1 MTDKLRNQTLWHALS
16 IFRAIAISVML
27 IAPSHAVVVEPSN
40 AERRLAQLIAEEL
53 DRRHLASDALF
64 DARRPMV
71 GEMILNAID
80 PSRSFLT
87 QADLQA
93 VDVSR
98 LPDAI
103 ERGQLESIYR
113 LYGLML
119 NRSEARLDYWLETLG
134 RGESGLNL
142 NDGEFLPIRDRES
155 PWLNHPSELEDL
167 WRRQLENQAINLLL
181 ADRSFDDTIKAL
193 IRRFDSQKNR
203 LEQTRPDDVFTAVIN
218 AYASAYDP
226 HTSYLPPA
234 DSETFN
240 INMSLSLQGIGA
252 VLQTEDEFT
261 KVVSLIPGGPAERDG
276 RLKPADRIL
285 GVGQGDAAI
294 EDVVG
299 WRLDEVVQLI
309 RGPKGSQVRI
319 EIQSGDDAPHR
330 EIVLIRDRVQLEEQS
345 AKSTILEIGPDNE
358 KVGVI
363 TIPTF
368 YSDFTAKQA
377 GDPNYRST
385 TRDVR
390 RLLGELREQGVEAL
404 VVDLRNN
411 GGGSLQEAYE
421 LFGLFIT
428 QGPVVQIQSAGGRTD
443 VRGDRDPEIAWDG
456 PLAVL
461 VNRLSASASEI
472 FAGAVQDYGRGL
484 VLGSQTFGKGTVQAL
499 LPIENGQLKLTIAKF
514 YRISGLST
522 QHQGVMP
529 DIAFPSAFDPNEIGE
544 SALDTALPWDQ
555 IRSLRYNRLDVPQA
569 RVPLLVDQHQAR
581 IATDPNFVALLERT
595 ERARE
600 LSSADAISL
609 RLEQRQREREINN
622 QRALDIENTRRLALG
637 LNVLGSFSDLETED
651 ANDPDPN
658 EDASLVESAR
668 ILLDDIVINPRLAGL
683 SAVAP

>member
-1 MTDKLRNQTLWHALS
+1 MGVLALGWILVS
-16 IFRAIAISVML
+16 T
-27 IAPSHAVVVEPSN
+27 SHAVVVEPSE

-53 DRRHLASDALF
+53 DRRHLASDTLF
-64 DARRPMV
+64 EMRRPMV
-71 GEMILNAID
+71 GDMILNAID

-87 QADLQA
+87 TADLDRIEVNA
-93 VDVSR
+93 
-98 LPDAI
+98 LPEAI
-103 ERGQLESIYR
+103 ERGQLKTVYQ
-113 LYGLML
+113 LYGVML
-119 NRSEARLDYWLETLG
+119 NRSEARLDYWLETLAQG
-134 RGESGLNL
+134 TRGLNL
-142 NDGEFLPIRDRES
+142 TDDENLPIRDRES
-155 PWLNHPSELEDL
+155 PWLNHPSELQDL
-167 WRRQLENQAINLLL
+167 WRKQLENQAINLLL
-181 ADRSFDDTIKAL
+181 ADRTPEDTIDAL
-193 IRRFDSQKNR
+193 MRRFESQKNR

-261 KVVSLIPGGPAERDG
+261 KVVSLITGGPAELDG

-285 GVGQGDAAI
+285 GVGQGNEAI
-294 EDVVG
+294 QDVVG

-309 RGPKGSQVRI
+309 RGPKGSQVRL
-319 EIQSGDDAPHR
+319 EVQTGDDAPHR

-345 AKSTILEIGPDNE
+345 AKSTILDLGDARGTI
-358 KVGVI
+358 GVI

-390 RLLGELREQGVEAL
+390 RLLGELREAKVDGL
-404 VVDLRNN
+404 IIDLRNN

-421 LFGLFIT
+421 LFGLFI
-428 QGPVVQIQSAGGRTD
+428 QRGPVVQIQSAGGRTD
-443 VRGDRDPEIAWDG
+443 VRGDRDPDIAWEA
-456 PLAVL
+456 PMAVL

-499 LPIENGQLKLTIAKF
+499 LPIDAGQLKLTIAKF

-522 QHQGVMP
+522 QHQGVVP
-529 DIAFPSAFDPNEIGE
+529 DIAFPSAFDPTEIGE

-555 IRSLRYNRLDVPQA
+555 IRSLRFNRLDVPAA
-569 RVPLLVDQHQAR
+569 RVPILVDQHQAR
-581 IATDPNFVALLERT
+581 IAQDPNFVALLERT
-595 ERARE
+595 ERARA
-600 LSSADAISL
+600 LSEADAVSL
-609 RLEQRQREREINN
+609 QLTTRQKERETNN
-622 QRALDIENTRRLALG
+622 QRALAIENTRRAALG
-637 LNVLGSFSDLETED
+637 LDTLGSFSELETVAAAE
-651 ANDPDPN
+651 ADPN
-658 EDASLVESAR
+658 DDASLIESAR
-668 ILLDDIVINPRLAGL
+668 ILLDDIALNPRLAGL
-683 SAVAP
+683 

>member
-1 MTDKLRNQTLWHALS
+1 MGVLALGWILVS
-16 IFRAIAISVML
+16 T
-27 IAPSHAVVVEPSN
+27 SHAVVVEPSD

-53 DRRHLASDALF
+53 DRRHLASDTLF
-64 DARRPMV
+64 EMRRPMV
-71 GEMILNAID
+71 GDMILNAID

-87 QADLQA
+87 TADL
-93 VDVSR
+93 DRIEVSA
-98 LPDAI
+98 LPEAI
-103 ERGQLESIYR
+103 ERGQLKTVYQ
-113 LYGLML
+113 LYGVML
-119 NRSEARLDYWLETLG
+119 NRSEARLDYWLETLAQG
-134 RGESGLNL
+134 TRGLNL
-142 NDGEFLPIRDRES
+142 TDDENLPIRDRES
-155 PWLNHPSELEDL
+155 PWLNHPSELQDL
-167 WRRQLENQAINLLL
+167 WRKQLENQAINLLL
-181 ADRSFDDTIKAL
+181 ADRTPEDTIDAL
-193 IRRFDSQKNR
+193 MRRFESQKNR

-261 KVVSLIPGGPAERDG
+261 KVVSLITGGPAELDG

-285 GVGQGDAAI
+285 GVGQGNEAI
-294 EDVVG
+294 QDVVG

-309 RGPKGSQVRI
+309 RGPKGSQVRL
-319 EIQSGDDAPHR
+319 EVQTGDDAPHR

-345 AKSTILEIGPDNE
+345 AKSTILDLGDARGTI
-358 KVGVI
+358 GVI

-390 RLLGELREQGVEAL
+390 RLLGELREAKVDGL
-404 VVDLRNN
+404 IIDLRNN

-421 LFGLFIT
+421 LFGLFI
-428 QGPVVQIQSAGGRTD
+428 QRGPVVQIQSAGGRTD
-443 VRGDRDPEIAWDG
+443 VRGDRDPDIAWEA
-456 PLAVL
+456 PMAVL

-499 LPIENGQLKLTIAKF
+499 LPIDAGQLKLTIAKF

-522 QHQGVMP
+522 QHQGVVP
-529 DIAFPSAFDPNEIGE
+529 DIAFPSAFDPTEIGE

-555 IRSLRYNRLDVPQA
+555 IRSLRFNRLDVPAA
-569 RVPLLVDQHQAR
+569 RVPILVDQHQAR
-581 IATDPNFVALLERT
+581 IAQDPNFVALLERT
-595 ERARE
+595 ERARA
-600 LSSADAISL
+600 LSEADAVSL
-609 RLEQRQREREINN
+609 QLTTRQKERETNN
-622 QRALDIENTRRLALG
+622 QRALAIENTRRAALG
-637 LNVLGSFSDLETED
+637 LDTLGSFSELETVAAAE
-651 ANDPDPN
+651 ADPN
-658 EDASLVESAR
+658 DDASLIESAR
-668 ILLDDIVINPRLAGL
+668 ILLDDIALNPRLAGL
-683 SAVAP
+683 

>member
-1 MTDKLRNQTLWHALS
+1 MGVLALGWILVS
-16 IFRAIAISVML
+16 T
-27 IAPSHAVVVEPSN
+27 SHAVVVEPSD

-53 DRRHLASDALF
+53 DRRHLASDTLF
-64 DARRPMV
+64 EMRRPMV
-71 GEMILNAID
+71 GDMILNAID

-87 QADLQA
+87 TADL
-93 VDVSR
+93 DRIEVSA
-98 LPDAI
+98 LPEAI
-103 ERGQLESIYR
+103 ERGQLKTVYQ
-113 LYGLML
+113 LYGVML
-119 NRSEARLDYWLETLG
+119 NRSEARLDYWLETLAQG
-134 RGESGLNL
+134 TRGLNL
-142 NDGEFLPIRDRES
+142 TDDENLPIRDRES
-155 PWLNHPSELEDL
+155 PWLNHPSELQDL
-167 WRRQLENQAINLLL
+167 WRKQLENQAINLLL
-181 ADRSFDDTIKAL
+181 ADRTLEDTIDAL
-193 IRRFDSQKNR
+193 TRRFESQKNR

-261 KVVSLIPGGPAERDG
+261 KVVSLITGGPAELDG

-285 GVGQGDAAI
+285 GVGQGNEAI
-294 EDVVG
+294 QDVVG

-309 RGPKGSQVRI
+309 RGPKGSQVRL
-319 EIQSGDDAPHR
+319 EVQTGDDAPHR

-345 AKSTILEIGPDNE
+345 AKSTILDLGDARGTI
-358 KVGVI
+358 GVI

-390 RLLGELREQGVEAL
+390 RLLGELREAKVDGL
-404 VVDLRNN
+404 IIDLRNN

-421 LFGLFIT
+421 LFGLFI
-428 QGPVVQIQSAGGRTD
+428 QRGPVVQIQSAGGRTD
-443 VRGDRDPEIAWDG
+443 VRGDRDPDIAWEA
-456 PLAVL
+456 PMAVL

-499 LPIENGQLKLTIAKF
+499 LPIDAGQLKLTIAKF

-522 QHQGVMP
+522 QHQGVVP
-529 DIAFPSAFDPNEIGE
+529 DIAFPSAFDPTEIGE

-555 IRSLRYNRLDVPQA
+555 IRSLRFNRLDVPAA
-569 RVPLLVDQHQAR
+569 RVPILVDQHQAR
-581 IATDPNFVALLERT
+581 IAQDPNFVALLERT
-595 ERARE
+595 ERARA
-600 LSSADAISL
+600 LSEADAVSL
-609 RLEQRQREREINN
+609 QLTTRQKERETNN
-622 QRALDIENTRRLALG
+622 QRALAIENTRRAALG
-637 LNVLGSFSDLETED
+637 LDTLGSFSELETVAAAE
-651 ANDPDPN
+651 ADPN
-658 EDASLVESAR
+658 DDASLIESAR
-668 ILLDDIVINPRLAGL
+668 ILLDDIALNPRLAGL
-683 SAVAP
+683 

>member
-1 MTDKLRNQTLWHALS
+1 MGVLALGWILVS
-16 IFRAIAISVML
+16 T
-27 IAPSHAVVVEPSN
+27 SHAVVVEPSD

-53 DRRHLASDALF
+53 DRRHLASDTLF
-64 DARRPMV
+64 EMRRPMV
-71 GEMILNAID
+71 GNMILNAID

-87 QADLQA
+87 TADL
-93 VDVSR
+93 DRIEVSA
-98 LPDAI
+98 LPEAI
-103 ERGQLESIYR
+103 ERGQLKTVYQ
-113 LYGLML
+113 LYGVML
-119 NRSEARLDYWLETLG
+119 NRSEARLDYWLETLAQG
-134 RGESGLNL
+134 TRGLNL
-142 NDGEFLPIRDRES
+142 TDDENLPIRDRES
-155 PWLNHPSELEDL
+155 PWLNHPSELQDL
-167 WRRQLENQAINLLL
+167 WRKQLENQAINLLL
-181 ADRSFDDTIKAL
+181 ADRTPEDTIDAL
-193 IRRFDSQKNR
+193 MRRFESQKNR

-261 KVVSLIPGGPAERDG
+261 KVVSLITGGPAELDG

-285 GVGQGDAAI
+285 GVGQGNEAI
-294 EDVVG
+294 QDVVG

-309 RGPKGSQVRI
+309 RGPKGSQVRL
-319 EIQSGDDAPHR
+319 EVQTGDDAPHR

-345 AKSTILEIGPDNE
+345 AKSTILDLGDARGTI
-358 KVGVI
+358 GVI

-390 RLLGELREQGVEAL
+390 RLLGELREAKVDGL
-404 VVDLRNN
+404 IIDLRNN

-421 LFGLFIT
+421 LFGLFI
-428 QGPVVQIQSAGGRTD
+428 QRGPVVQIQSAGGRTD
-443 VRGDRDPEIAWDG
+443 VRGDRDPDIAWEA
-456 PLAVL
+456 PMAVL

-499 LPIENGQLKLTIAKF
+499 LPIDAGQLKLTIAKF

-522 QHQGVMP
+522 QHQGVVP
-529 DIAFPSAFDPNEIGE
+529 DIAFPSAFDPTEIGE

-555 IRSLRYNRLDVPQA
+555 IRSLRFNRLDVPAA
-569 RVPLLVDQHQAR
+569 RVPILVDQHQAR
-581 IATDPNFVALLERT
+581 IAQDPNFVALLERT
-595 ERARE
+595 ERARA
-600 LSSADAISL
+600 LSEADAVSL
-609 RLEQRQREREINN
+609 QLTTRQKERETNN
-622 QRALDIENTRRLALG
+622 QRALAIENTRRAALG
-637 LNVLGSFSDLETED
+637 LDTLGSFSELETVAAAE
-651 ANDPDPN
+651 ADPN
-658 EDASLVESAR
+658 DDASLIESAR
-668 ILLDDIVINPRLAGL
+668 ILLDDIALNPRLAGL
-683 SAVAP
+683 